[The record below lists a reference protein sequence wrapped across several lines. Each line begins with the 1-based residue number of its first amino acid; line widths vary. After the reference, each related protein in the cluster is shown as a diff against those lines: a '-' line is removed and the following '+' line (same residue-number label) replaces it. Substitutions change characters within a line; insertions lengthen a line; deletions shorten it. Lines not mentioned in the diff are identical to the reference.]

1 MINFG
6 PMTGPASAKR
16 KGLQVMTNS
25 KSRSTQFAVVASILL
40 SIAAQRQATAQD
52 LPLLATLSTPSV
64 ASTNQPNSLPLND
77 EQDQDRGALL
87 LCGGGPLP
95 ASVLELFFQYGKGD
109 EGKLVIIPT
118 ASALSDSGDFSR
130 AFGSWAEFNWGKVDI
145 LHAGSREE
153 AEAEEFASTLKD
165 ATAVWMSGGDQRRLA
180 ERYQGT
186 SVESEIRNVM
196 HRGGVVGGTSAG
208 SAIASRVMISGGQ
221 KQPQIANGLDLL
233 PNSIIDQHFSQRL
246 RHDRLANA
254 VASHPERVGIGI
266 DESTGLLVGKKRAQ
280 VVGNGAVYVYA
291 SYQKPVKTVST
302 DQAEEKNAAD
312 SDSKVTTAEFRT
324 MRVAPGEVLESHGFP
339 LLAPK
344 P

>member
-1 MINFG
+1 M
-6 PMTGPASAKR
+6 K
-16 KGLQVMTNS
+16 LNS
-25 KSRSTQFAVVASILL
+25 RTRPTMFAMVKFAMVTSILFSVASV
-40 SIAAQRQATAQD
+40 QRSVRAQD
-52 LPLLATLSTPSV
+52 LPLLATLATPSV
-64 ASTNQPNSLPLND
+64 AAANKQPNLPLID
-77 EQDQDRGALL
+77 ELEQDRGALL

-95 ASVLELFFQYGKGD
+95 TSVLELFFQYGRGE

-118 ASALSDSGDFSR
+118 ASAFSDSGDFSR
-130 AFGSWAEFNWGKVDI
+130 AIGSWADFNWGKVDI
-145 LHAGSREE
+145 LHASNREE
-153 AEAEEFASTLKD
+153 ASVEDFASTLRD

-186 SVESEIRNVM
+186 AVETEIRNVM

-221 KQPQIANGLDLL
+221 KQPQIADGLDLL

-246 RHDRLANA
+246 RHERLASA

-280 VVGNGAVYVYA
+280 VVGDGAVYVYA
-291 SYQKPVKTVST
+291 SYQRPAKVVLT
-302 DQAEEKNAAD
+302 DQGEETTKPETD
-312 SDSKVTTAEFRT
+312 SAVKTAEFRT
-324 MRVAPGEVLESHGFP
+324 MRVTPGEVLESHEFP
-339 LLAPK
+339 LLAPR

>member
-1 MINFG
+1 MMKSN
-6 PMTGPASAKR
+6 
-16 KGLQVMTNS
+16 
-25 KSRSTQFAVVASILL
+25 SRSTKFAVVASILL
-40 SIAAQRQATAQD
+40 SFAAQRQAAAQE

-64 ASTNQPNSLPLND
+64 ASTTQPTNLPLND

-95 ASVLELFFQYGKGD
+95 PSVLQLFFQYGKGE

-130 AFGSWAEFNWGKVDI
+130 SFGSWSDFNWGKVDI
-145 LHAGSREE
+145 LHAANRQE
-153 AEAEEFASTLKD
+153 AEAEDFATTLKD

-186 SVESEIRNVM
+186 AVETEIRNVM

-246 RHDRLANA
+246 RHDRLASA

-280 VVGNGAVYVYA
+280 VVGDGAVYVYA
-291 SYQKPVKTVST
+291 SYQKPIKTVST
-302 DQAEEKNAAD
+302 NQDEEKSEIE
-312 SDSKVTTAEFRT
+312 SDSRVTTAEFRT

>member
-1 MINFG
+1 MMNSQSR
-6 PMTGPASAKR
+6 SAKYTM
-16 KGLQVMTNS
+16 VT
-25 KSRSTQFAVVASILL
+25 SILF
-40 SIAAQRQATAQD
+40 SIAIQQQVVAQD

-64 ASTNQPNSLPLND
+64 ASANQQPNLPLID
-77 EQDQDRGALL
+77 ELDQDRGALL

-118 ASALSDSGDFSR
+118 ASALSDSGDFTR
-130 AFGSWAEFNWGKVDI
+130 ALGSWADFNWGKVDI
-145 LHAGSREE
+145 LHAANRSE
-153 AEAEEFASTLKD
+153 AEAEEFASTLRD

-186 SVESEIRNVM
+186 AVETEIRNVM

-221 KQPQIANGLDLL
+221 KQPQIADGLDLL
-233 PNSIIDQHFSQRL
+233 PNSIIDQHFTQRL
-246 RHDRLANA
+246 RHDRLASA

-291 SYQKPVKTVST
+291 SFQKPAKPVRTEQETESTEPEPDST
-302 DQAEEKNAAD
+302 DTK
-312 SDSKVTTAEFRT
+312 AEFRT

-339 LLAPK
+339 LLAPR

>member
-1 MINFG
+1 MI
-6 PMTGPASAKR
+6 SS
-16 KGLQVMTNS
+16 Q
-25 KSRSTQFAVVASILL
+25 SRSIKSILVAGIFF
-40 SIAAQRQATAQD
+40 SFAAIQERVSAQD

-64 ASTNQPNSLPLND
+64 ASANQQPNLPLID
-77 EQDQDRGALL
+77 EMDQDRGALL

-95 ASVLELFFQYGKGD
+95 ASVLELFFQYGKGE

-130 AFGSWAEFNWGKVDI
+130 ASGSWADFNWGKVDI
-145 LHAGSREE
+145 LHAANRGE
-153 AEAEEFASTLKD
+153 AESEDFASTLKD
-165 ATAVWMSGGDQRRLA
+165 ATAVWMSGGDQCRLA

-186 SVESEIRNVM
+186 AVENEIRSVM

-221 KQPQIANGLDLL
+221 KQPRIANGLDLL

-246 RHDRLANA
+246 RHERLASA

-280 VVGNGAVYVYA
+280 VVGDGAVYVYA
-291 SYQKPVKTVST
+291 NFQRPTKVRKIRGEEAFEPESETTVS
-302 DQAEEKNAAD
+302 
-312 SDSKVTTAEFRT
+312 TAEFRT

-339 LLAPK
+339 LLAPG

>member
-1 MINFG
+1 MIK
-6 PMTGPASAKR
+6 T
-16 KGLQVMTNS
+16 
-25 KSRSTQFAVVASILL
+25 KSRSTKFAMVASLFL
-40 SIAAQRQATAQD
+40 SIAVQRQVVSQE

-64 ASTNQPNSLPLND
+64 ASANQPSSLPLND

-95 ASVLELFFQYGKGD
+95 ASVLELFFQYGKGQ

-130 AFGSWAEFNWGKVDI
+130 AFGSWADFNWGKVDI
-145 LHAGSREE
+145 LHAASRAE
-153 AEAEEFASTLKD
+153 AEAEEFASTLRD

-186 SVESEIRNVM
+186 AVETEIRNVM

-221 KQPQIANGLDLL
+221 KQPQIGSGLDLL

-246 RHDRLANA
+246 RHDRLASA

-280 VVGNGAVYVYA
+280 VVGDGAVYVYA
-291 SYQKPVKTVST
+291 SYQKPAKPAAEKQDEVK
-302 DQAEEKNAAD
+302 AETE

>member
-1 MINFG
+1 M
-6 PMTGPASAKR
+6 MK
-16 KGLQVMTNS
+16 LQ
-25 KSRSTQFAVVASILL
+25 SRATKLAMVTSILL
-40 SIAAQRQATAQD
+40 SIASEQRIAAQE

-64 ASTNQPNSLPLND
+64 ASANPQSNLPLIDD
-77 EQDQDRGALL
+77 EQEQDRGALL

-95 ASVLELFFQYGKGD
+95 TSVLELFFRYGKGE

-130 AFGSWAEFNWGKVDI
+130 AFGSWADFNWGKVDI
-145 LHAGSREE
+145 LHAKNRQE
-153 AEAEEFASTLKD
+153 AEAEDFASTLRD

-186 SVESEIRNVM
+186 AVETEIRNVM

-221 KQPQIANGLDLL
+221 KQPQIASGLDLL

-246 RHDRLANA
+246 RHDRLASA

-280 VVGNGAVYVYA
+280 VVGDGAVYVYA
-291 SYQKPVKTVST
+291 SYQKPAKTVHKDDEVVDAAVKTEST
-302 DQAEEKNAAD
+302 AE
-312 SDSKVTTAEFRT
+312 SQVTTAEFRT

-339 LLAPK
+339 LLAPR

>member
-1 MINFG
+1 M
-6 PMTGPASAKR
+6 MKS
-16 KGLQVMTNS
+16 Q
-25 KSRSTQFAVVASILL
+25 SRSTKFALVTSILL
-40 SIAAQRQATAQD
+40 SIATQRQATAQD

-64 ASTNQPNSLPLND
+64 ASTNQPANLPLFD

-95 ASVLELFFQYGKGD
+95 PSVLELFFRYGKGE

-130 AFGSWAEFNWGKVDI
+130 AFGSWADFNWGKVDI
-145 LHAGSREE
+145 LHAASREE
-153 AEAEEFASTLKD
+153 AESEDFAITLKD

-186 SVESEIRNVM
+186 AVETEIRNVM

-221 KQPQIANGLDLL
+221 KQPQIASGLDLL

-246 RHDRLANA
+246 RHDRLASA

-280 VVGNGAVYVYA
+280 VVGDGAVYVYA
-291 SYQKPVKTVST
+291 SYQKPVKTAS
-302 DQAEEKNAAD
+302 AEEEDVKAQSESELVSESETA
-312 SDSKVTTAEFRT
+312 SDSESRVVTAEFRT

-339 LLAPK
+339 LLAPR